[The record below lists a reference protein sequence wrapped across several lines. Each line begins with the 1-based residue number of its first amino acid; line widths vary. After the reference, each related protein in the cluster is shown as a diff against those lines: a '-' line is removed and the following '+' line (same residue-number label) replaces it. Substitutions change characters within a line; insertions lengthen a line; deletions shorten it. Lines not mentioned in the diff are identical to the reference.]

1 MQVSVALNQASA
13 KAPRLA
19 VADRRSGRW
28 RRTCESGGLGDD
40 LRRMTH
46 REALAIA
53 ERLAA
58 TDPDNAEHQR
68 DLAVSHDRLGTS
80 PPPSHEPRSPGV

>member
-1 MQVSVALNQASA
+1 
-13 KAPRLA
+13 
-19 VADRRSGRW
+19 
-28 RRTCESGGLGDD
+28 
-40 LRRMTH
+40 MTH